1 MCFFVCH
8 SEQSEES
15 LMAERRDPSPPLG
28 LAFIPKE
35 SWSQN
40 MQGDLLVGYHGS
52 WNRSVPTGYKIDVCV
67 R

>member
-1 MCFFVCH
+1 
-8 SEQSEES
+8 
-15 LMAERRDPSPPLG
+15 MAERRDPSPPLG